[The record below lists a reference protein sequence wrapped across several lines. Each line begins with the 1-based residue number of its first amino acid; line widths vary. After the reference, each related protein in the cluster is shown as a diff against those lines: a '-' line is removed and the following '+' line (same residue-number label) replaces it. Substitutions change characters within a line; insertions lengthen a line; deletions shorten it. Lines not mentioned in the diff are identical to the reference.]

1 MTASLT
7 IRPVVREDFARWLPL
22 WDGYNSFYGRAGST
36 ALPAEITHMT
46 WARFFDAAE
55 PVHALVAERDGDL
68 RGLAHFIFHR
78 STIMRGPTCY
88 LQDLFTAEAA
98 RGQGIGRALIDAV
111 SERATRAGATGVY
124 WHTHETNETA
134 MKLYDRVAERSGFIV
149 YRKRI

>member
-36 ALPAEITHMT
+36 ALPAEMTHMT

-55 PVHALVAERDGDL
+55 PVHALVAERDSDL
-68 RGLAHFIFHR
+68 RGLAHYIFHR

-98 RGQGIGRALIDAV
+98 RGQGIGRALIEAV
-111 SERATRAGATGVY
+111 YERATSAGATGVY

>member
-1 MTASLT
+1 
-7 IRPVVREDFARWLPL
+7 
-22 WDGYNSFYGRAGST
+22 
-36 ALPAEITHMT
+36 MT

-124 WHTHETNETA
+124 WHTHGDQRDGDEA
-134 MKLYDRVAERSGFIV
+134 LRQGGGALRLHRVP
-149 YRKRI
+149 